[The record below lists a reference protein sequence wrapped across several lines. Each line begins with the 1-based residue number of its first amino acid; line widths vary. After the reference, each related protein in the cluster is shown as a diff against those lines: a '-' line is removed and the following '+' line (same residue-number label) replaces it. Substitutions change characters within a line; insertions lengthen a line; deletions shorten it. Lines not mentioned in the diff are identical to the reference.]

1 MAIGGG
7 VVTRRP
13 YVGVQRAAHE
23 YGSPVA
29 ESGPVLAVDV
39 GGTKLAAA
47 VVLPGAAVIGTKV
60 RPTPP
65 AADAETLWLAL
76 TGLLSD
82 VLRTVG
88 LPVAGAGVGCGG
100 PMAWPAGIVSPL
112 NIPGWRDF
120 PLRARL
126 TAELGVPVR
135 LHNDA
140 VCAAVA
146 EHWRGAGR
154 GHADMLGMVVST
166 GVGGGL
172 VLGDRVVAGA
182 SGNAGH
188 VGHVV
193 VEPDGPPCGCGGR
206 GCLEAVARGPA
217 VAAWAV
223 AQGWVPGPAAAADR
237 YAPPTGTST
246 GSTTAP
252 GVGAAAAAAAGG
264 AAGAGGAAPVPAD
277 ARALASDA
285 RAGDP
290 IALAAYDRAGTMLGR
305 GIASAVALL
314 DVTAVVVGGGLA
326 QTGDLLFD
334 PLHAEYARRA
344 GLPHVRAATVVP
356 AALGAET
363 GLLGAAALV
372 LAGDRYWTG
381 D

>member
-1 MAIGGG
+1 
-7 VVTRRP
+7 
-13 YVGVQRAAHE
+13 
-23 YGSPVA
+23 
-29 ESGPVLAVDV
+29 
-39 GGTKLAAA
+39 
-47 VVLPGAAVIGTKV
+47 
-60 RPTPP
+60 
-65 AADAETLWLAL
+65 
-76 TGLLSD
+76 
-82 VLRTVG
+82 
-88 LPVAGAGVGCGG
+88 
-100 PMAWPAGIVSPL
+100 
-112 NIPGWRDF
+112 
-120 PLRARL
+120 
-126 TAELGVPVR
+126 
-135 LHNDA
+135 
-140 VCAAVA
+140 
-146 EHWRGAGR
+146 
-154 GHADMLGMVVST
+154 MLGMVVST

-277 ARALASDA
+277 ARALAADA

>member
-1 MAIGGG
+1 MA
-7 VVTRRP
+7 
-13 YVGVQRAAHE
+13 E
-23 YGSPVA
+23 Y
-29 ESGPVLAVDV
+29 GPVLAVDV

-47 VVLPGAAVIGTKV
+47 VVLPSGPVLGAQV
-60 RPTPP
+60 RPTPQG
-65 AADAETLWLAL
+65 ADAETLWDAL
-76 TGLLSD
+76 RSLLST
-82 VLRTVG
+82 VLGGVG
-88 LPVAGAGVGCGG
+88 LPVLGVGVGCGG
-100 PMAWPAGIVSPL
+100 PMRWPDGVVSPL

-120 PLRARL
+120 RLRARL
-126 TAELGVPVR
+126 GAEFGVPVR

-154 GHADMLGMVVST
+154 GHPDMLGMVVST
-166 GVGGGL
+166 GVGGGI
-172 VLGDRVVAGA
+172 VLGNRVVDGA

-193 VEPDGPPCGCGGR
+193 VEPDGPACGCGGR

-217 VAAWAV
+217 VVAWAV
-223 AQGWVPGPAAAADR
+223 AHGWLPGSGVPPDG
-237 YAPPTGTST
+237 
-246 GSTTAP
+246 
-252 GVGAAAAAAAGG
+252 
-264 AAGAGGAAPVPAD
+264 
-277 ARALASDA
+277 RALAADA

-290 IALAAYDRAGTMLGR
+290 VAAAAFDRAGTLLGR

-314 DVTAVVVGGGLA
+314 DVTAVVVGGGLV
-326 QTGDLLFD
+326 QVGDLLLA
-334 PLHAEYARRA
+334 PLRVEYARRA
-344 GLPHVRAATVVP
+344 GLPHVRAAVVVP